1 MISKHI
7 KMHYKYVE
15 NTRHFLMKGA
25 AAAVV
30 ERSMWHRIPLLRTT
44 RSNWSNC
51 ARLLK
56 ILNKYLSNILQ
67 MLTNTW
73 QFHEKYITNMLQVKL
88 LALWHRIPLLGR
100 HLIQLHHATRP
111 LQLHIIPVCSF
122 FWIFICI
129 LIFSV
134 FVFVRTTA
142 PLLQLNQK
150 YQNFPDFDRSR
161 PDENAILKQN

>member
-1 MISKHI
+1 MICKHI
-7 KMHYKYVE
+7 QMHYYKYVE
-15 NTRHFLMKGA
+15 NTRQFLTKGA

-67 MLTNTW
+67 MLY
-73 QFHEKYITNMLQVKL
+73 KYFAISQEIHITNMLQVKL

-100 HLIQLHHATRP
+100 HLIQLHHTTRT
-111 LQLHIIPVCSF
+111 LQLHIICICSLF
-122 FWIFICI
+122 TIFH
-129 LIFSV
+129 LYLA
-134 FVFVRTTA
+134 FVMYWYLYLYVQNPTA
-142 PLLQLNQK
+142 QLQQCNIK
-150 YQNFPDFDRSR
+150 YFT
-161 PDENAILKQN
+161 KQNVSKMIST

>member
-1 MISKHI
+1 MICKHI
-7 KMHYKYVE
+7 KMHYKYVQ
-15 NTRHFLMKGA
+15 NMRHFLMKGA

-67 MLTNTW
+67 MLY
-73 QFHEKYITNMLQVKL
+73 KYFAISQEIHITNMLQVKL

-100 HLIQLHHATRP
+100 HLIQLHHTTRP
-111 LQLHIIPVCSF
+111 LQLYIICICIF
-122 FWIFICI
+122 FLIFICTLI
-129 LIFSV
+129 LFCICICLYNCPTLQTKMSQG
-134 FVFVRTTA
+134 
-142 PLLQLNQK
+142 LLQPN
-150 YQNFPDFDRSR
+150 S
-161 PDENAILKQN
+161 

>member
-1 MISKHI
+1 MICKHI
-7 KMHYKYVE
+7 QMHYYKYVE
-15 NTRHFLMKGA
+15 NTRQFLTKGA

-56 ILNKYLSNILQ
+56 Y
-67 MLTNTW
+67 LTNISQIFCKCCTNTL
-73 QFHEKYITNMLQVKL
+73 QFHKKYITNMLQVKL

-111 LQLHIIPVCSF
+111 LQLHIIPVCNF

-142 PLLQLNQK
+142 PLLQFNQK

-161 PDENAILKQN
+161 PDENAIL

>member
-1 MISKHI
+1 MICKHI
-7 KMHYKYVE
+7 QMHYYKYVE
-15 NTRHFLMKGA
+15 NTRQFLTKGA

-67 MLTNTW
+67 MLY
-73 QFHEKYITNMLQVKL
+73 KYFAISQEIHITNMLQVKL

-100 HLIQLHHATRP
+100 HLIQLHHTTRP
-111 LQLHIIPVCSF
+111 LQLHIICICNV
-122 FWIFICI
+122 FWIFICTLI
-129 LIFSV
+129 LFCICIWLYNCLTLQTKMSQ
-134 FVFVRTTA
+134 R
-142 PLLQLNQK
+142 LLHPN
-150 YQNFPDFDRSR
+150 S
-161 PDENAILKQN
+161 